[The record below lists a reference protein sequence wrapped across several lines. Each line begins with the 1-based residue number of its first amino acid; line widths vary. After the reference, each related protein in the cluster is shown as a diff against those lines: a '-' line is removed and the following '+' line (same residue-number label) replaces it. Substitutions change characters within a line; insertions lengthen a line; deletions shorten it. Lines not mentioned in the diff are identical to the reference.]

1 MSGDY
6 TTYIPAMTVS
16 DRNLVVRTCELPVRG
31 SWENCMEMAVKAS
44 SIAPH
49 PDVAVLPELFTIG
62 FAMERISGAA
72 LDPSD
77 LPDLP
82 LAGVARECGMW
93 VLGGSFPV
101 RKPEG
106 IVNTMPVYGPAGELV
121 HTAEKIHLFRSMGEH
136 TAFTGGFP
144 SGLFRIK
151 GIPAGASVCYDLR
164 FPEVFRDL
172 TLDGALILFVAAQWP
187 VQRRKVFRCLLQ
199 ARSAEAQVFTVGC
212 NLGGD
217 HLGSRFR
224 GGGGVCT
231 PSGDF
236 LKGRKVA
243 PGVTDY
249 SLDMALVAHERKRI
263 NCLADRR
270 PEVYGTGSEAGR

>member
-1 MSGDY
+1 MERAACACS
-6 TTYIPAMTVS
+6 
-16 DRNLVVRTCELPVRG
+16 RTPL
-31 SWENCMEMAVKAS
+31 
-44 SIAPH
+44 

-62 FAMERISGAA
+62 FVMDRIEGAA
-72 LDPSD
+72 LDPPD
-77 LPDLP
+77 LACLP
-82 LAGVARECGMW
+82 LARVARDCGIW

-101 RKPEG
+101 RYPGG
-106 IVNTMPVYGPAGELV
+106 IINTMPVYSPAGDLV
-121 HTAEKIHLFRSMGEH
+121 HTAEKIHLFKNMRED
-136 TAFTGGFP
+136 AVFTGGLPKGVFD
-144 SGLFRIK
+144 LH
-151 GIPAGASVCYDLR
+151 GIPVGAAVCYDLR

-199 ARSAEAQVFTVGC
+199 ARSSEAQVFTVGC

-224 GGGGVCT
+224 GGGGVCA

-243 PGVTDY
+243 AGVTDY
-249 SLDMALVAHERKRI
+249 VLDMTLVDIERKRI
-263 NCLADRR
+263 DCLADRR
-270 PEVYGTGSEAGR
+270 PEVYNKGMAEQR